1 MAANLGYLPGSS
13 VAEGGGTP
21 ARLATQADTTVAALA
36 AAAEHVAIGGG
47 MVLLCYLRHQG
58 GTEEHAAVRS
68 FVAGLPP
75 AEWRTV
81 ELELVNRDRAPRMI
95 ALMRVA

>member
-1 MAANLGYLPGSS
+1 MP
-13 VAEGGGTP
+13 
-21 ARLATQADTTVAALA
+21 
-36 AAAEHVAIGGG
+36 
-47 MVLLCYLRHQG
+47 VLLCYLRHQG